1 MARSTA
7 QDKLGFSEV
16 LYSHADFPGCY
27 FLCYFALIQQRP
39 EYLKFS
45 LLISLLISLP
55 EPLLKAL
62 SPHFLAVLPES
73 CFL

>member
-39 EYLKFS
+39 DCFQP
-45 LLISLLISLP
+45 SLP
-55 EPLLKAL
+55 DPLLKAL

>member
-39 EYLKFS
+39 EYFKF
-45 LLISLLISLP
+45 SLLISLP